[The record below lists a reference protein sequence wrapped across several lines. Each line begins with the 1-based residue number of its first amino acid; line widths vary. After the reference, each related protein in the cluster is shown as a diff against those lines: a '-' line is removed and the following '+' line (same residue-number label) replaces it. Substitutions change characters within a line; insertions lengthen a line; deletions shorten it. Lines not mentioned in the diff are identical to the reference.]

1 MPLEFEKAFEYLY
14 QKFQEIPKKYKK
26 PYSVLLDILEEDIN
40 RQKLL
45 IRHNRFKFTE
55 EFLIYFSQFPAT
67 INLRIHSNIMYNFIE
82 YIKNMDYVSR
92 SSACYPIKEPLAQI
106 NKFHNFLPPEKF
118 HIVDKV
124 KSFKKYILNELYKK
138 NLELATYMCV
148 SIIEEMQWNEKAL
161 KLAKVKDLFFI
172 DAKKA
177 YQTIQVEELEDGFIF
192 LDILK
197 IKQGSALLAGLIKDK
212 YLDKQLF
219 NNLDNLKE
227 ESKKVIKDFFGEQ
240 VHKNNIR
247 RALLYIDMQNSN
259 GALIALKYNKIQS
272 VPISISELYHLYGN
286 KVPQHLV
293 ELENNNLAH
302 IYKKPEEIDE
312 LSDYADEM
320 YRDTKFDFDQKIA
333 PLFYF
338 KRDRK
343 KINLLQLDINEVN
356 QELLNQIREKFTIS
370 IENEQ
375 DVSTSMVLKY
385 IIHLI
390 ERIYIGKKISEKIN
404 FNTFVDYVNLL
415 KKHFFSIFSDFEHID
430 EAKLYFILRTY
441 ELKGLAAKSIEKLQ
455 YVIRDFFSYN
465 EKFFSK
471 NLIKAKYMH
480 KSLIFEDEL
489 DLILSAIEVYF
500 RGEAKKHKRRYA
512 DFYKY
517 LTLQLQ
523 AFILLA
529 YYTGLRL
536 NELRTREFKDICE
549 EPFYIYNPGIREN
562 VYTMNVDAKGLINIK
577 DVNSFKSSNAVRRV
591 CFKIENIDHVN
602 LIEMFF
608 ETSQKKGKKYIFKDY
623 NQSNLKIFTKTIEF
637 SKLSVLNN
645 IIHQEIKRYV
655 TLHSLRH
662 SYATYWFLERKNA
675 SFNTNNILLDF
686 SITIGHVTSAVTGQS
701 YLHFG
706 LLEEIEE
713 VEKEFMI

>member
-1 MPLEFEKAFEYLY
+1 MPLEFEKAFEYFY
-14 QKFQEIPKKYKK
+14 QKYQEIPKKYEK
-26 PYSVLLDILEEDIN
+26 PYSVLLDILEEDTN
-40 RQKLL
+40 RQKLS

-55 EFLIYFSQFPAT
+55 EFLIYFSQLPAT
-67 INLRIHSNIMYNFIE
+67 INLHIHSNIIYDFIE
-82 YIKNMDYVSR
+82 YLKNMDYISR
-92 SSACYPIKEPLAQI
+92 LSAFYPIKEPLAQI
-106 NKFHNFLPPEKF
+106 NKFHNFLPPEQF
-118 HIVDKV
+118 YLIDKV
-124 KSFKKYILNELYKK
+124 EEFKSYILYKLCK
-138 NLELATYMCV
+138 EKLELAVYICMSV
-148 SIIEEMQWNEKAL
+148 IEESNWNEKAL
-161 KLAKVKDLFFI
+161 KLAKVEDLFFI
-172 DAKKA
+172 DNKKA
-177 YQTIQVEELEDGFIF
+177 YQVVRSEMLEDGFIF
-192 LDILK
+192 LDIFKIRQGADLLK
-197 IKQGSALLAGLIKDK
+197 EMIKYK
-212 YLDKQLF
+212 YPENNVF
-219 NNLDNLKE
+219 NNLNNLQE
-227 ESKKVIKDFFGEQ
+227 ESKKIIKYFFGEQ

-247 RALLYIDMQNSN
+247 KALLYIDLQNSN

-343 KINLLQLDINEVN
+343 KINLLQLDINDVN

-375 DVSTSMVLKY
+375 DVSTNMVLKY

-390 ERIYIGKKISEKIN
+390 DRIYVGKKISEKIN

-500 RGEAKKHKRRYA
+500 RGEAKKRKRRYA

-549 EPFYIYNPGIREN
+549 EPFYIYNPDIREN
-562 VYTMNVDAKGLINIK
+562 VYTMNVDAKGLKNIK

-623 NQSNLKIFTKTIEF
+623 DQNNLKFFSKTIEF

-686 SITIGHVTSAVTGQS
+686 SITMGHVTSAVTCQS
-701 YLHFG
+701 YLHYG
-706 LLEEIEE
+706 LIEEIEA
-713 VEKEFMI
+713 KRNL

>member
-1 MPLEFEKAFEYLY
+1 MPLEFEKAFEYFY
-14 QKFQEIPKKYKK
+14 QKYQEIPKKYEK
-26 PYSVLLDILEEDIN
+26 PYSVLLDILEEDTN
-40 RQKLL
+40 RQKLS

-55 EFLIYFSQFPAT
+55 EFLIYFSQLPAT
-67 INLRIHSNIMYNFIE
+67 INLHIHSNIIYDFIE
-82 YIKNMDYVSR
+82 YLKNMDYISR
-92 SSACYPIKEPLAQI
+92 LSAFYPIKEPLAQI
-106 NKFHNFLPPEKF
+106 NKFHNFLPPEQF
-118 HIVDKV
+118 YLIDKV
-124 KSFKKYILNELYKK
+124 EEFKSYILYKLCK
-138 NLELATYMCV
+138 EKLELAVYICMSV
-148 SIIEEMQWNEKAL
+148 IEESNWNEKAL
-161 KLAKVKDLFFI
+161 KLAKVEDLFFI
-172 DAKKA
+172 DNKKA
-177 YQTIQVEELEDGFIF
+177 YQVVRSEMLEDGFIF
-192 LDILK
+192 LDIFKIRQGADLLK
-197 IKQGSALLAGLIKDK
+197 EMIKYK
-212 YLDKQLF
+212 YPENNVF
-219 NNLDNLKE
+219 NNLNNLQE
-227 ESKKVIKDFFGEQ
+227 ESKKIIKYFFGEQ

-247 RALLYIDMQNSN
+247 KALLYIDLQNSN

-343 KINLLQLDINEVN
+343 KINLLQLDINDVN

-375 DVSTSMVLKY
+375 DVSTNMVLKY

-390 ERIYIGKKISEKIN
+390 DRIYVGKKISEKIN

-500 RGEAKKHKRRYA
+500 RGEAKKRKRRYA

-549 EPFYIYNPGIREN
+549 EPFYIYNPDIREN
-562 VYTMNVDAKGLINIK
+562 VYTMNVDAKGLKNIK

-602 LIEMFF
+602 LIEIFF

-623 NQSNLKIFTKTIEF
+623 DQNNLKFFSKTIEF

-686 SITIGHVTSAVTGQS
+686 SITMGHVTSAVTCQS
-701 YLHFG
+701 YLHYG
-706 LLEEIEE
+706 LIEEIEA
-713 VEKEFMI
+713 KRNL